1 MNLLKQV
8 KLNKTA
14 TVKNVK
20 SFFTNDF
27 EHYLNLS
34 GKHRTDLASPTFD
47 ASGVTNHSGVNHQEQ
62 NMSINIDAGNCV
74 QAVNDAIANCTN
86 TRDMPYATIIYYY
99 YIKRLDDYKIYERL
113 GYQKAQY
120 YRLKSSA
127 LLEFAERLDYW
138 RQQDQADLPD
148 LRVYEK
154 NKPVMQ

>member
-1 MNLLKQV
+1 
-8 KLNKTA
+8 
-14 TVKNVK
+14 
-20 SFFTNDF
+20 
-27 EHYLNLS
+27 
-34 GKHRTDLASPTFD
+34 
-47 ASGVTNHSGVNHQEQ
+47 
-62 NMSINIDAGNCV
+62 
-74 QAVNDAIANCTN
+74 
-86 TRDMPYATIIYYY
+86 TIIYYY